1 MGGPASALGLIRAR
15 FSARLSPAWR
25 GFRGGLNWLYKVLD
39 GSTTAIWQDLSRLH
53 GHRHNVGQQVAFLE
67 LVGLLKAKTIK
78 QLLCKLEG
86 KMPNFQ
92 DPPSST
98 SRLQKVFAA
107 PCVHLLVMPLLPVR
121 DPACQGSPCI
131 MRFQVL
137 YPLTEQTCHWR
148 EATGFHVSI
157 QIIVCV
163 SANFS

>member
-78 QLLCKLEG
+78 QLLCKLEVRKDAQFSG
-86 KMPNFQ
+86 STIEHF
-92 DPPSST
+92 ST
-98 SRLQKVFAA
+98 SKSFRSALCASLGDAFA
-107 PCVHLLVMPLLPVR
+107 
-121 DPACQGSPCI
+121 
-131 MRFQVL
+131 
-137 YPLTEQTCHWR
+137 TCP
-148 EATGFHVSI
+148 
-157 QIIVCV
+157 
-163 SANFS
+163 